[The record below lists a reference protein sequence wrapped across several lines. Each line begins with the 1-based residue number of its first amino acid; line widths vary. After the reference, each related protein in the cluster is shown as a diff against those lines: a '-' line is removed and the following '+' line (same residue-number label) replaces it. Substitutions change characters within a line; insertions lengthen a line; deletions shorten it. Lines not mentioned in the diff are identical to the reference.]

1 MPSAT
6 DWARTI
12 GTTLVTHLKEEEQTT
27 FRKFKV
33 FAALEG
39 SGNVSMNN
47 GGRGFDWQ
55 VRYRN
60 VPVSANNGETPRV
73 FSRHNLWQR
82 AYLPYRGYTVTD
94 QITKREMLENRGAQ
108 ALIDVAGKMSS
119 RLQESMQEHLS
130 SEVYVDGELAENS
143 LRFHGLESIFAT
155 DGTISTGPISGGD
168 QTAAGLKRSGGNAAD
183 PFFWPADTYA
193 GLSTALGDVAGSLRQ
208 NGKNDY
214 SDSWPYASA
223 DPEYDY
229 YSPIVCNYNST
240 YFKGATATW
249 KDQCLEA
256 IREAMHYAKRNDT
269 RESQIDMIL
278 LDRKLY
284 IDLLNRL
291 DSRERAIVTKTN
303 GLRSYGFG
311 DVVEV
316 DGIECSTE
324 YAVPSGVGYGLS
336 IGNMELKCMEGQLM
350 TAEGPYYNEELQSFR
365 YCVSVLAN
373 IKMKSPRNFV
383 KWKAL

>member
-1 MPSAT
+1 MPSSV

-12 GTTLVTHLKEEEQTT
+12 ATTLVTHLKEEEQAT

-33 FAALEG
+33 FAAIEA

-55 VRYRN
+55 VRWRN
-60 VPVSANNGETPRV
+60 QPVSANNGETPRV
-73 FSRHNLWQR
+73 FARHNLWQR
-82 AYLPYRGYTVTD
+82 AYLPYRGYVVTD

-108 ALIDVAGKMSS
+108 ALIDVAGKMAS

-130 SEVYVDGELAENS
+130 VEIYTDGNAAGNEN
-143 LRFHGLESIFAT
+143 RFHGLESIFQT
-155 DGTISTGPISGGD
+155 DGTVNVSTGAKR
-168 QTAAGLKRSGGNAAD
+168 TANAAD
-183 PFFWPADTYA
+183 PFAWPKDEYA
-193 GLSTALGDVAGSLRQ
+193 GLSTELGAVAGSLRAT
-208 NGKNDY
+208 G
-214 SDSWPYASA
+214 SWPYVSA

-229 YSPIVCNYNST
+229 YSPIICNYTST
-240 YFKGATATW
+240 YFGGASATW
-249 KDQCLEA
+249 QAQCLEA
-256 IREAMHYAKRNDT
+256 IREAVNYAKRNDT
-269 RESQIDMIL
+269 RENQIDMIL

-284 IDLLNRL
+284 VQLLNRL

-311 DVVEV
+311 DVVEI

-324 YAVPSGVGYGLS
+324 YAIPAGVGYGLS

-350 TAEGPYYNEELQSFR
+350 TAEGPFYNEELQSHRF
-365 YCVSVLAN
+365 CVSTLAN

-383 KWKAL
+383 KWAAIA

>member
-1 MPSAT
+1 MPSAV

-12 GTTLVTHLKEEEQTT
+12 GTTLVTHLREEQQDT

-33 FAALEG
+33 FAMLEA

-55 VRYRN
+55 VRYKN
-60 VPVSANNGETPRV
+60 QPVTGNDGQTPRV

-82 AYLPYRGYTVTD
+82 AYLPYRGYTVQD
-94 QITKREMLENRGAQ
+94 QVTKREMLENRGAQ
-108 ALIDVAGKMSS
+108 ALIDVAGKMAS

-130 SEVYVDGELAENS
+130 AEVFVDGNATGNE
-143 LRFHGLESIFAT
+143 LRFHGLESLFSVT
-155 DGTISTGPISGGD
+155 GDDGNLKTISTGPVSGGD
-168 QTAAGLKRSGGNAAD
+168 STAAGLPRDANAAD
-183 PFFWPADTYA
+183 PFFYPNDEYA
-193 GLSTALGDVAGSLRQ
+193 GLSTELGAVSGSTLEAGT
-208 NGKNDY
+208 
-214 SDSWPYASA
+214 WPYVRATP
-223 DPEYDY
+223 DYDY
-229 YSPIVCNYNST
+229 YSPLVCNYEST
-240 YFKGATATW
+240 YFGGATATW

-256 IREAMHYAKRNDT
+256 IREALHYAKRNDT

-284 IDLLNRL
+284 VDLLNRL

-303 GLRSYGFG
+303 GLRAYGFG
-311 DVVEV
+311 DTVEV
-316 DGIECSTE
+316 DGIETSTD
-324 YAVPSGVGYGLS
+324 YAVPKDCGYGLS

-350 TAEGPYYNEELQSFR
+350 TAEGPYFNEELQAYR
-365 YCVSVLAN
+365 YCVSTLAN

-383 KWKAL
+383 KWQAA

>member
-39 SGNVSMNN
+39 SGRVSMNQ

-60 VPVSANNGETPRV
+60 QPVTSNNGESPRV

-94 QITKREMLENRGAQ
+94 QVTKREMLENRGAQ
-108 ALIDVAGKMSS
+108 ALIDVAGKMAS

-130 SEVYVDGELAENS
+130 KEIYIDGNAAGNEN
-143 LRFHGLESIFAT
+143 RWHGLESIFGI
-155 DGTISTGPISGGD
+155 DGTVNVNDGS
-168 QTAAGLKRSGGNAAD
+168 QRQAGSSDD
-183 PFFWPADTYA
+183 PFGWPVDDYA
-193 GLSTALGDVAGSLRQ
+193 GLSTQLGYIAGSQLET
-208 NGKNDY
+208 G
-214 SDSWPYASA
+214 SWPYVTV
-223 DPEYDY
+223 DPEYDF
-229 YSPIVCNYNST
+229 YSPLVVNYTSS
-240 YFKGATATW
+240 YFGGATRTW
-249 KDQCLEA
+249 KDQCVEA
-256 IREAMHYAKRNDT
+256 IREGVNHAKRNDT

-278 LDRKLY
+278 VNRKMY
-284 IDLLNRL
+284 IDFLNRL
-291 DSRERAIVTKTN
+291 DSRERAIVTKTT

-311 DVVEV
+311 DVVEL
-316 DGIECSTE
+316 DGIEVSTE
-324 YAVPSGVGYGLS
+324 YAVPAGVGYGLS
-336 IGNMELKCMEGQLM
+336 IGNMEMKCMEGQLM
-350 TAEGPYYNEELQSFR
+350 VGEGPYYNEELQSYR
-365 YCVSVLAN
+365 YAVSVLAN
-373 IKMKSPRNFV
+373 LKMKSPRNFI
-383 KWKAL
+383 KFQAIA